1 MALTIAIPRREARPR
16 TAAPIVVAHR
26 GASGHRPEHTLAGYE
41 LAFRLGADA
50 VELDLLATRDGA
62 VVCRHDVELSRTT
75 DVAARPEYA
84 HLRRTVEVDG
94 DPVTGWFVHDFTLAE
109 LRGLRTR
116 ERWPRKRPT
125 SASFND
131 RGPIPTFT
139 EVLDLVARESARAGR
154 RLGVYA
160 ELKEVRHL
168 ARHDLWLPDLVR
180 GSDRPEITWMGF
192 NVAALCALDLPER
205 TVRLFERETT
215 SRELSK
221 ISEYAAAVA
230 VKKKA
235 IYPRG
240 ADGRLTEPTKVVEK
254 AHRRGLSVLVWSHR
268 AENQY
273 LPADFRIG
281 GNPHGHGDAVG
292 EAELFFRAGVD
303 GLITDFPELGV
314 AARQAYSAAISSA

>member
-1 MALTIAIPRREARPR
+1 MALSIAVPRREARR
-16 TAAPIVVAHR
+16 RSAPVVIAHR

-50 VELDLLATRDGA
+50 IELDLLATRDGA

-94 DPVTGWFVHDFTLAE
+94 EPVSGWFVHDFTLAE
-109 LRGLRTR
+109 LRGLKAR

-131 RGPIPTFT
+131 RSPIPTFA
-139 EVLDLVARESARAGR
+139 EVLDLVSRESGRAGR
-154 RLGVYA
+154 QLGVYA
-160 ELKEVRHL
+160 ELKEVGHL
-168 ARHDLWLPDLVR
+168 VRHDLWLPDLVR
-180 GSDRPEITWMGF
+180 GLDRPEVTWMGF

-205 TVRLFERETT
+205 SVRIFDKTPSPRDLA
-215 SRELSK
+215 K
-221 ISEYAAAVA
+221 VGEYAAAVA
-230 VKKKA
+230 VRKKA
-235 IYPRG
+235 IYPR
-240 ADGRLTEPTKVVEK
+240 DSEGRLTARTKVVEK
-254 AHRRGLSVLVWSHR
+254 AHKRGLSVLVWSHR

-273 LPADFRIG
+273 LPTDFRIG

-292 EAELFFRAGVD
+292 EAELFLAAGVD